1 MAEKYSSKLFAKYF
15 LPIFAAM
22 EQTTTPKRT
31 RKGGRKLY
39 LMAFEPSFKQLLTE
53 QAAKAQPRRP
63 LRAHIDWLLQ
73 THP

>member
-1 MAEKYSSKLFAKYF
+1 
-15 LPIFAAM
+15 M

-31 RKGGRKLY
+31 RKDGRKLY

-53 QAAKAQPRRP
+53 QAAKAQPRRS

-73 THP
+73 THPEVTGTDGPAN